1 MTYFTILAIKTALLF
16 FIEYL
21 IIPLIS
27 RNYTEFV
34 DQNKPQLFR
43 KASARETKLFSS
55 VSLKESLIKHFE

>member
-43 KASARETKLFSS
+43 KASARETKLCSS